1 MKHAVLVN
9 GVPASGKSGVARAL
23 AERCVWPVLT
33 LDSVKEPFFDHLG
46 LGDREFNRKLGRAS
60 YQAIWS
66 IVAAAPPG
74 LTFIVDAWFG
84 FQPVEV
90 LEGHLARAG
99 VTRALE
105 VWCHAPTNVIVQR
118 YRDRLPDRHPGHPG
132 EELIPDLIGLCQRA
146 RPLDRGPR
154 FDVDTTRPA
163 DIEALAR
170 WVLATFAAG
179 ATPR

>member
-66 IVAAAPPG
+66 IVADAPPG

-84 FQPVEV
+84 FQPRQL
-90 LEGHLARAG
+90 LEDHLQRAG
-99 VTRALE
+99 VVETAE
-105 VWCHAPTNVIVQR
+105 IWCHAPGEVLAER
-118 YRDRLPDRHPGHPG
+118 YRARLDQRLPGHPG
-132 EELIPDLIGLCQRA
+132 AAYIPELIELAKRA
-146 RPLDRGPR
+146 EPLRRGPL
-154 FDVDTTRPA
+154 FDVDTTKA
-163 DIEALAR
+163 IDFDAIIAWLQAM
-170 WVLATFAAG
+170 VHA
-179 ATPR
+179 